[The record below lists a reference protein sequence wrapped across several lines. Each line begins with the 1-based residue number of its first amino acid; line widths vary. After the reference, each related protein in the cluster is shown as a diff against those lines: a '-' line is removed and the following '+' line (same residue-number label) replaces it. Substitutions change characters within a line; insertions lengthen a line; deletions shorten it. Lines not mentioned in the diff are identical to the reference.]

1 LTPLYRRW
9 REALGLLKLRMT
21 MAGVAALLLGIG
33 VITLVLVQHA
43 ERDMLTDQRERE
55 LQEAIRTAS
64 VLSSRVLE
72 LQRGLRVSA
81 EQLDEAT
88 LHDAAALERFFHDR
102 VVLRHMFSHVIAA
115 TSDGQVR
122 AYADRN
128 GVRPMPINV
137 ADRAYF
143 RQTMAEGRP
152 VISEVIPSR
161 AVHEPVL
168 VLTQPLRGSQGVFG
182 IVNGT
187 LWLRS
192 GELMAPTVPYQ
203 GSSDPGALLVV
214 TDAHGRILAHPDTQ
228 RVMES
233 LSNEPQL
240 GGVWA
245 GWLQLGRRLESA
257 GVSLAQPGAVV
268 SVAGVAGPDWLVWRL
283 LPEARLLAPLHAA
296 RRHAL
301 QWAAVMVLATS
312 LVLLALVHW
321 LLQPMRLL
329 ERRAQHLFDTQ
340 QDPHTGWPAT
350 GGEIG
355 RLSDVLQHVSTERAQ
370 LEASNTA
377 LMRQLQCVMAAAPVG
392 IAFTRDDRLELANAE
407 LCRLFGRTLHEL
419 VGGSVARMCLD
430 PMTRHKLMWKV
441 HRGLAH
447 AQGYHG
453 EWQLRRG
460 DGDSFWAAVGVRLAD
475 EAGPLQGLI
484 WTVSDISAQVAARE
498 KLRWLAS
505 HDPLT
510 ELANRVTL
518 EEHLAQVVAAVPRAP
533 PAALVAIDLDCFKP
547 VNDSAGHAAGDAM
560 LKAVAQALRSCVRA
574 DDMVVR
580 VGGDEFVL
588 LLQRCPPERALRIAQ
603 SACTAVQHIEL
614 DWNGYLLRVGASA
627 GVAILEPHMTQ
638 AAQWLSA
645 ADQACYEAK
654 AAGRGHA
661 RAARPVPPDKPPPD
675 IRAMAH
681 APSLPLEPAPAPPPW
696 RAPAPCPMSAAGTGY
711 TAQGVPGVAGRRRF
725 CLSCEHW
732 LDNHC
737 VA

>member
-1 LTPLYRRW
+1 LATLHRRW
-9 REALGLLKLRMT
+9 LEAMGLLKLRMT
-21 MAGVAALLLGIG
+21 VAGVTALMLGIG
-33 VITLVLVQHA
+33 VITLVLVQRA
-43 ERDMLTDQRERE
+43 ERDTLTDQRERE
-55 LQEAIRTAS
+55 LQEAIRMAS

-88 LHDAAALERFFHDR
+88 LRDAAALERFFHDR
-102 VVLRHMFSHVIAA
+102 AVLRHMLSHVITV

-128 GVRPMPINV
+128 GVRQMPINV

-143 RQTMAEGRP
+143 RQTLAEGQP
-152 VISEVIPSR
+152 VISEVLPSR

-168 VLTQPLRGSQGVFG
+168 VLTQPLRDSRGIFG
-182 IVNGT
+182 MINGT

-192 GELMAPTVPYQ
+192 GELMAPTRAYQ
-203 GSSDPGALLVV
+203 GGGDPGALLVV
-214 TDAHGRILAHPDTQ
+214 SDAQGRILAHPDSR

-233 LSNEPQL
+233 LSDEPWL

-245 GWLQLGRRLESA
+245 GWLQSGRQLESA
-257 GVSLAQPGAVV
+257 GVSLAQPDVLV
-268 SVAGVAGPDWLVWRL
+268 SVASVAGPNWLVWRA

-301 QWAAVMVLATS
+301 LWAAVMVVATS
-312 LVLLALVHW
+312 LVLLAVVHR
-321 LLQPMRLL
+321 LLQPLRLL
-329 ERRAQHLFDTQ
+329 ERRAQHLFDAQ

-430 PMTRHKLMWKV
+430 PVTQHTLMEKV
-441 HRGLAH
+441 HRSLFD
-447 AQGYHG
+447 AQAYHG

-460 DGDSFWAAVGVRLAD
+460 DGGSFWADVGVRLAD
-475 EAGPLQGLI
+475 EAGSLQGLI
-484 WTVSDISAQVAARE
+484 WTVSDISAQVAARK
-498 KLRWLAS
+498 KLQWLAS

-510 ELANRVTL
+510 ELANRATL
-518 EEHLAQVVAAVPRAP
+518 EEHLAQVFAAVPRAP

-547 VNDSAGHAAGDAM
+547 VNDTAGHAAGDAM
-560 LKAVAQALRSCVRA
+560 LKAVAHALRSCVRA
-574 DDMVVR
+574 NDMVVR

-588 LLQRCPPERALRIAQ
+588 MLQRCPPERALRIAQ
-603 SACTAVQHIEL
+603 SACTAVQRIEL
-614 DWNGYLLRVGASA
+614 DWNGHLLRVGASA
-627 GVAILEPHMTQ
+627 GVATLEPHMTQ
-638 AAQWLSA
+638 AAQWLRA

-661 RAARPVPPDKPPPD
+661 RAAN
-675 IRAMAH
+675 A
-681 APSLPLEPAPAPPPW
+681 S
-696 RAPAPCPMSAAGTGY
+696 TG
-711 TAQGVPGVAGRRRF
+711 
-725 CLSCEHW
+725 S
-732 LDNHC
+732 DNHC